1 MHKPRVTLTTTAMIA
16 AATITAAVAFTAIA
30 VGDESDQ
37 DQIHGNTEATL
48 ADLHAQLARTG
59 HTLDRLEDEREIEVL
74 QRSYGY
80 YVDKSLYDDVTNLFA
95 TDGTVEIG
103 GRGVFVG
110 RDRISEYMHWL
121 TPPGPQYN
129 QIFNHTQFQPVL
141 TVSDDG
147 GFAQGRWR
155 ALVIGGTGSG
165 LALWGEVTYEN
176 EYVKRDG
183 VWQIAQLYAFFN
195 MYTIYDQ
202 GWQHSRWP
210 NTQPEADLPPDRP
223 PTAVYDMYPE
233 IHMVPFHYANPVS
246 GIEAGTR

>member
-1 MHKPRVTLTTTAMIA
+1 MKQRHTGLCAS
-16 AATITAAVAFTAIA
+16 TIAIA
-30 VGDESDQ
+30 LTAVIGTGIAIGNDPGSEP
-37 DQIHGNTEATL
+37 GNTSDADL
-48 ADLHAQLARTG
+48 ADLRAHLDRIG
-59 HTLDRLEDEREIEVL
+59 HTLDRLQDEREIEVL

-80 YVDKSLYDDVTNLFA
+80 YVDKSLYDDVANTFA
-95 TDGTVEIG
+95 IDGTVEIG

-110 RDRISEYMHWL
+110 RDRVSEYMHWL

-129 QIFNHTQFQPVL
+129 QIFNHTQFQPVH

-147 GFAQGRWR
+147 TFAQGRWR

-195 MYTIYDQ
+195 MYSVYGQ

-210 NTQPEADLPPDRP
+210 NTRPEADLPPDRP
-223 PTAVYDMYPE
+223 PTVIYDMYPE
-233 IHMVPFHYANPVS
+233 IHVLPYHYPNPVTGRAS
-246 GIEAGTR
+246 Q